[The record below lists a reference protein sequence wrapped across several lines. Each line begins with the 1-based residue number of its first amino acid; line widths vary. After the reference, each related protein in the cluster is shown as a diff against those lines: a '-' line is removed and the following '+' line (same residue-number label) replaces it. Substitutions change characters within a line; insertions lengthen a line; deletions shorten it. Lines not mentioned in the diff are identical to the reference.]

1 MHGLAEPT
9 RCLSKLLDAAKFA
22 KLVCMLPEQSRGL
35 VWIG

>member
-1 MHGLAEPT
+1 MHGLAERT
-9 RCLSKLLDAAKFA
+9 HCLSKLVDAARFA